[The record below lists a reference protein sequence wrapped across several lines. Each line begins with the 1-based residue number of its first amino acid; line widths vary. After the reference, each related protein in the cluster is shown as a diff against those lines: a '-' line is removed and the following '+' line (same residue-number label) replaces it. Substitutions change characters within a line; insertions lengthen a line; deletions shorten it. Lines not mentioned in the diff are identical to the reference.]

1 MTRAQFAA
9 AIGVPE
15 KWVHNARAALG
26 GALPY
31 TVANAQ
37 RLAVVRAILAAVPV
51 ALRVANRWAAA
62 ALAAPRRDGPVEV
75 PAESYAPVRVTIDLP
90 HLLSAFTARLSQALH
105 DEPRLR
111 GRRPRQRGRRGLTLG
126 ETRARASSYGLDVSL
141 IDASLRRSPA
151 ERLASLDANAAFL
164 DATRRGRQTRTALPS
179 RNP

>member
-9 AIGVPE
+9 AIGVSE

-26 GALPY
+26 GPERY
-31 TVANAQ
+31 TVAEAQ
-37 RLAVVRAILAAVPV
+37 RLAVVRAIQAVVPV
-51 ALRVANRWAAA
+51 TLPVANGWALA
-62 ALAAPRRDGPVEV
+62 ALAAPRRDGPVNV
-75 PAESYAPVRVTIDLP
+75 LMESHALVRVTIDLP
-90 HLLSAFTARLSQALH
+90 HILSAFTARLSQALH

-111 GRRPRQRGRRGLTLG
+111 GRRPRLLGRRRPTLH
-126 ETRARASSYGLDVSL
+126 EARARASSYGLDVSL

-164 DATRRGRQTRTALPS
+164 EAARRGRQTRTALPS